1 MLSKL
6 TNLPK
11 RKILKNLEGKIAIIF
26 LITFT
31 CVSSPGSMVFFNHQI
46 TEASAV
52 GINGKQIRGGGNGS
66 ITCPDSSSR
75 QASMAFFVY
84 QNNSERLPT
93 GRWSINELSNS
104 QSSSP
109 GFVSGSFNSTE
120 INSNTYTLIGKKIYE
135 VALCPLPISVPVTI
149 NGQCGQHVTINVE
162 FESSDPLVKTGG
174 SFTGD
179 VICSSS

>member
-6 TNLPK
+6 SNLPK

-26 LITFT
+26 LITLT

-52 GINGKQIRGGGNGS
+52 SINGKQIPAVAMEAS
-66 ITCPDSSSR
+66 HAPTVR
-75 QASMAFFVY
+75 QGRQVWPL
-84 QNNSERLPT
+84 NSERLPT
-93 GRWSINELSNS
+93 GRSINELSNS

-135 VALCPLPISVPVTI
+135 VALCPLPISVPITI

-162 FESSDPLVKTGG
+162 FESSDPLVKTDG
-174 SFTGD
+174 SFTCD